1 MRSKMSFRLLVIAAL
16 LTVLIP
22 LGVTTPGVHGDGDD
36 NQYPIPEKSELK
48 YPNLGYHLDQLAARV
63 EEGEATAR
71 EAARDASI
79 HRDESVA
86 VTIHLSGNVE
96 DVVSFLEGN
105 GGSPR
110 NEGGD
115 YIEAYVPV
123 TLLGQVSEQP
133 GVLRVRE
140 IISPEENQSVPM
152 IAGHGS
158 QPHGSIPWNQAGYS
172 GQGIKVGVIDA
183 NFGFKGFRDLM
194 GIELPSTVQAR
205 CYTDVGRF
213 TQSPT
218 DCENAVSGSIH
229 GTLLAEAV
237 MDIAPEASLYIATPL
252 SLGDLRTAVD
262 WMVSQG
268 VSVIVMGEIYEF
280 DGPGNGT
287 SPFSYSPLR
296 AVDRAVAGGII
307 WVNAAGNDAQRTWF
321 GPPSVGSFGIMYFSG
336 FDIANDMLLEAG
348 DAILV
353 DMRWDDRWGG
363 ATRDFDVCVFH
374 RDIRGIGDCSL
385 DLQSGGAGDVPHELL
400 RFEPP
405 IDGPYEV
412 GVFHYSGSLPGWVQ
426 LIVSGD
432 VGTIEHYTGNGSI
445 GNPAESANPGLLAV
459 GAAPWY
465 NVQTIEPYSSRGPTP
480 DGRVKPDIV
489 GADCGATALIPLD
502 ENNEGFCGTSQSA
515 PHVAG
520 MAALVRQRFPDYSPV
535 QVAGYL
541 KENAEQRERSDPNNT
556 WGHGFAKLPAVDRAA
571 LEALYNATGGDN
583 WLETDNWMTSGA
595 LSTWYGVITDS
606 QGRITELN
614 LTSNQLKGEL
624 PPELANLANLEVL
637 SLGGNQLTGG
647 IPTELGSLANL
658 QELYLWGNQLTGEIP
673 TELGRLDK
681 LEELFLSY
689 NQLTGTVPA
698 WLGSLANL
706 QELYLWGNQL
716 TGEIPTELGNLTN
729 LERLSL
735 SENQLTG
742 EIPKEL
748 GSLVNLEVLALGGN
762 QLTGTVPAWLG
773 SLANLQELYLWSNE
787 LIGDIPNELG
797 NLTNLE
803 RLSLSEN
810 QLTGEIPK
818 ELGNLANLE
827 WLSLSENQLTGEIPK
842 ELGSLANL
850 EVLALGGNQLTGTVM
865 AWLGSLA
872 NLQELYLWGNQLT
885 GEIPTELSN
894 LANLQGLY
902 LSGNQLTGSI
912 PAELGSLTNLRN
924 LWLSDN
930 QLTGQIPSTLDG
942 LASLEIL
949 HLRDNQLRGGIP
961 AELGRLTNL
970 GGLDLSRN
978 QLTRGIP
985 SQLGNLTNLK
995 WLDLWEN
1002 QLTGGI
1008 PSELGDLSNLQTL
1021 DLSRN
1026 ELTGS
1031 IPAELGGL
1039 TSLEWLDL
1047 SDNQLTGPI
1056 PSELGNLSNL
1066 QWLYLSGNQLTGCV
1080 PDGLRDVQTN
1090 DFGELGLG
1098 FCGGTPPVGDP
1109 LVVRYD
1115 ANANGTIEKGEVIAA
1130 INDYLFGEG
1139 EEAISKGDVIR
1150 LINLHLFG

>member
-1 MRSKMSFRLLVIAAL
+1 MRSKMSFRLLVIAGL

-22 LGVTTPGVHGDGDD
+22 LGVTTPGAYGDGDD
-36 NQYPIPEKSELK
+36 NQYPIPEKSELT
-48 YPNLGYHLDQLAARV
+48 YPNLGFALDQLAARV

-71 EAARDASI
+71 EAAKDASI
-79 HRDESVA
+79 SQDESVA

-96 DVVSFLEGN
+96 DLVSFLEDN

-110 NEGGD
+110 NVGED

-123 TLLGQVSEQP
+123 TLLGQVSEQH

-140 IISPEENQSVPM
+140 ITSPEENQSAPM
-152 IAGHGS
+152 IAGHGP
-158 QPHGSIPWNQAGYS
+158 QTHGSIPWNQAGYS

-213 TQSPT
+213 TQNPT
-218 DCENAVSGSIH
+218 DCENAVSGGIH

-296 AVDRAVAGGII
+296 TVDRAVAGGII

-321 GPPSVGSFGIMYFSG
+321 GPPSVGSLGIMYFSG

-405 IDGPYEV
+405 VDGAYEV
-412 GVFHYSGSLPGWVQ
+412 VVFHYSGSLPGWVQ

-465 NVQTIEPYSSRGPTP
+465 NVQTIEPYSSWGPTP

-520 MAALVRQRFPDYSPV
+520 MAALVRQRFPNYSSV

-541 KENAEQRERSDPNNT
+541 KENAEQRESPDPNT

-658 QELYLWGNQLTGEIP
+658 QELYLWGNKLTGEIP

-748 GSLVNLEVLALGGN
+748 GSLASLEVLALGGN

-773 SLANLQELYLWSNE
+773 NLANLQELYLWSNE

-797 NLTNLE
+797 NPTTLE

-810 QLTGEIPK
+810 QLTGEVPK
-818 ELGNLANLE
+818 GLGSLANLTI
-827 WLSLSENQLTGEIPK
+827 LSLSENQLTGEIPK

-850 EVLALGGNQLTGTVM
+850 EVLALGGNQLTGTVP

-912 PAELGSLTNLRN
+912 PAELGSLTNLRT

-961 AELGRLTNL
+961 AELGSLTNL

-1109 LVVRYD
+1109 LVARYD

-1130 INDYLFGEG
+1130 INDYLFGAG
-1139 EEAISKGDVIR
+1139 DEAISKADVIR
-1150 LINLHLFG
+1150 LINLYLFG